1 LSRSTASS
9 ACDSRFGARAT
20 AGRTG
25 QREGDGRGGGARGI
39 ETHLE
44 LEQPREEVP
53 AELAQR
59 LLLDLQTGEHVLGGR
74 VSGSR
79 ELALDRGRGFG
90 VALVRAYGSRHA
102 PPDVRADSPKTH
114 SSILCYGDSTQ
125 FLEVIRCHSG
135 CHFGCHNFIFMNT
148 ETDCAYKLQSIY
160 FLKFATTHPLRQFCE
175 RPRFLTTPNML
186 IEKVVT
192 LRRHRQLRFW
202 PFEAFSKS
210 VRRSTT
216 QRLAIGCKSSHTTFV
231 CSTHTCVERQNV
243 GSLRLRRA
251 SRDAR

>member
-1 LSRSTASS
+1 MTTISTNHSTNNGDKSS
-9 ACDSRFGARAT
+9 KNPGWNVVLNVTTS
-20 AGRTG
+20 
-25 QREGDGRGGGARGI
+25 
-39 ETHLE
+39 
-44 LEQPREEVP
+44 
-53 AELAQR
+53 
-59 LLLDLQTGEHVLGGR
+59 LQD
-74 VSGSR
+74 VS
-79 ELALDRGRGFG
+79 
-90 VALVRAYGSRHA
+90 
-102 PPDVRADSPKTH
+102 PN
-114 SSILCYGDSTQ
+114 
-125 FLEVIRCHSG
+125 
-135 CHFGCHNFIFMNT
+135 NFIFMNT